1 MSEASTG
8 RSSSPALGPNGC
20 LDFERPIAR
29 IEQQIAELTASQATP
44 GRDCSKEIHELREAL
59 VALTKKT
66 YANLTPWETVLVA
79 RHPRRPHSTDY
90 IGMMVRDF
98 VELHGDRSFRDDK
111 AILTGFGRIGSHK
124 VLLVAHRKGRETR
137 EKIDCC
143 FGCAHPEGY
152 RKAITKMQLAAKF
165 NLPIVCLIDTPGAY
179 PGVGAEERG
188 QAYAIARNL
197 MLMPKLPVPILCV
210 VIGEGGS
217 GGALGI
223 GVGDRLALM
232 ENAYYSVISPEGG
245 AAILWKSG
253 TYAEQAAAAL
263 KITAK
268 DLKALGIIDDV
279 VPEPLGGAH
288 RNPAEAGANL
298 QRFIN
303 KALKDLKRMKPDVLL
318 QRRYAKIREMGR
330 FFTEA
335 SAEPAAASLGESAPE
350 PAAAP
355 AGISNEPPMRVA
367 MELDAARA
375 SSARRAA
382 ARITKAQVSA

>member
-8 RSSSPALGPNGC
+8 RPTGPALGPNGC
-20 LDFERPIAR
+20 LEFERPIAR
-29 IEQQIAELTASQATP
+29 IEQQIAELTASQATT

-90 IGMMVRDF
+90 VNMIARDF

-124 VLLVAHRKGRETR
+124 VMIVAHRKGRDTR

-165 NLPIVCLIDTPGAY
+165 DLPIVCLIDTPGAY

-188 QAYAIARNL
+188 QAYAIAHNL
-197 MLMPKLPVPILCV
+197 MVMPRLPVPILCV

-223 GVGDRLALM
+223 GVGDRLAMM
-232 ENAYYSVISPEGG
+232 ENAYYSVISPEGA
-245 AAILWKSG
+245 AAILWRSG
-253 TYAEQAAAAL
+253 EYAEQAAAAL

-288 RNPAEAGANL
+288 RNPAEAAANL

-303 KALKDLKRMKPDVLL
+303 KALKELKRLKPEVLL
-318 QRRYAKIREMGR
+318 QKRYAKIRETGR
-330 FFTEA
+330 FFAEA
-335 SAEPAAASLGESAPE
+335 PAEPVQASTGPSKEQPV
-350 PAAAP
+350 PAAT
-355 AGISNEPPMRVA
+355 GSDVGQ
-367 MELDAARA
+367 
-375 SSARRAA
+375 AA
-382 ARITKAQVSA
+382 ARKIGGRLVKAQVPA